1 MLGLRTVIFKVP
13 DLEKAKQWYMDA
25 FQAKPYFD
33 EVFYIGFDIGG
44 YELGLVP
51 ENIPKSKKS
60 SNVVAYWGVEDI
72 NKSYQ
77 DLIKMGATPDEEP
90 TNVGG
95 ELMVASVLDPWD
107 NCIGIIYNPYFK
119 LADKNN

>member
-107 NCIGIIYNPYFK
+107 NVLGVIYNPHFT
-119 LADKNN
+119 LVG